1 VLGVLGVLLARL
13 RTAAAYCSKSWSV
26 LDWLTARDDAD
37 GEMVLAGVGCA
48 DSGCTDI

>member
-1 VLGVLGVLLARL
+1 MKPARFRGGGELVLQLKVFVA
-13 RTAAAYCSKSWSV
+13 SV
-26 LDWLTARDDAD
+26 VHERDDAD